1 MLILALDTAQA
12 DCAACLFDTTNDV
25 VLARTV
31 ETIGK
36 GHAERLMAVIDET
49 LRQAGRAPSGFDRIA
64 VNVGPGSFTGVRV
77 GVSTA
82 RALALA
88 TRTECVGVSSLS
100 SLGFQARELAKGRA
114 VMATIDARR
123 GEAYAQVFGGAD
135 GEALT
140 EPSAYAYE
148 ALDGLMRRHDALAFG
163 TGASV
168 AGLEVAGDVTHIE
181 IETIARIGAV
191 ARPQGPV
198 SPLYLRAPD
207 ARPQAGFAVARR

>member
-1 MLILALDTAQA
+1 MLILAIDTAQA
-12 DCAACLFDTTNDV
+12 DCAACLFDSTGDV
-25 VLARTV
+25 VLGRTV

-49 LRQAGRAPSGFDRIA
+49 LLQAGRAPSGFDRIA

-100 SLGFQARELAKGRA
+100 AFGFQARELAKDHT

-123 GEAYAQVFGGAD
+123 GEAYAQVFDAF

-140 EPSAYAYE
+140 EPSAYAYD
-148 ALDGLMRRHDALAFG
+148 ALEGLMHRHDALAFG

-168 AGLEVAGDVTHIE
+168 AGLEIAGDVTHIE
-181 IETIARIGAV
+181 IETIARLGAD
-191 ARPQGPV
+191 ARPHGPV

-207 ARPQAGFAVARR
+207 ARPQAGYAVARR

>member
-12 DCAACLFDTTNDV
+12 DCAACLFDTTSDV

-49 LRQAGRAPSGFDRIA
+49 LQHAGRAPAGFDRIA

-88 TRTECVGVSSLS
+88 TKTECVGVSSLS
-100 SLGFQARELAKGRA
+100 ALGFQARKLSKGR

-123 GEAYAQVFGGAD
+123 GEAYAQVFGAD
-135 GEALT
+135 GAALT
-140 EPSAYAYE
+140 EPSACAYD

-181 IETIARIGAV
+181 IETIARLGAV
-191 ARPQGPV
+191 FRPQGPV

-207 ARPQAGFAVARR
+207 ARPQAGYAVARR

>member
-12 DCAACLFDTTNDV
+12 DCAACLFDTTSDR

-100 SLGFQARELAKGRA
+100 ALGFQARELARGRA

-123 GEAYAQVFGGAD
+123 GEAYAQVFDAD
-135 GEALT
+135 GQALT
-140 EPSAYAYE
+140 EPSAFAYD

-181 IETIARIGAV
+181 IETIARLGAV
-191 ARPQGPV
+191 ARAQGPV

-207 ARPQAGFAVARR
+207 AKPQAGFAVARR